1 MKQDGSRWPT
11 LAMLVGLAA
20 LTGACMP
27 KQNKLA
33 PLQDAIGTYNDGI
46 KWERFTAAA
55 AHVQAAERDDF
66 LDERDGLSKYL
77 RITGYDIVR
86 VDLAPGSKTA
96 ADVVIKFEW
105 YDDRKGTLRQS
116 HVAQTWEQEKG
127 RWWVV
132 KEALL
137 RGDEMPGIL
146 PKADDAEQPAD
157 ATTDAATAADPAPA
171 EARDTPTR
179 PQR

>member
-1 MKQDGSRWPT
+1 MNLDGSRWPT
-11 LAMLVGLAA
+11 FAILVGLAMA
-20 LTGACMP
+20 TTACMP

-66 LDERDGLSKYL
+66 LDERDGLAKYL

-86 VDLAPGSKTA
+86 VDLAAGSKTA

-105 YDDRKGTLRQS
+105 YDDRKGMLRES
-116 HVAQTWEQEKG
+116 HVAQTWEQQKG

-146 PKADDAEQPAD
+146 PKEDDLEQPKE
-157 ATTDAATAADPAPA
+157 DAAAASAAADLGPAPTSDA
-171 EARDTPTR
+171 PAH